1 MCLHSIMFRL
11 LNSLLYGNLTKK
23 QKALLSVFNAVKY
36 LPANSSQYC
45 DGLHTFF
52 FFFNP
57 SLQISLVLT
66 LICELNKV
74 FDRCL
79 FYINI
84 KS

>member
-23 QKALLSVFNAVKY
+23 ALLSVFNAVKY
-36 LPANSSQYC
+36 FPANSFQYC
-45 DGLHTFF
+45 DRLHVFF
-52 FFFNP
+52 FYP
-57 SLQISLVLT
+57 SLQILLVLT
-66 LICELNKV
+66 LICELNKI

>member
-1 MCLHSIMFRL
+1 MCLHSTMLRL

-36 LPANSSQYC
+36 FSANSFQYC
-45 DGLHTFF
+45 DQLHTFF
-52 FFFNP
+52 FYP
-57 SLQISLVLT
+57 SLQILLDLT

>member
-1 MCLHSIMFRL
+1 MAILPKSKKHFF
-11 LNSLLYGNLTKK
+11 LYLT
-23 QKALLSVFNAVKY
+23 LSNI
-36 LPANSSQYC
+36 SQQIHFSTVISYI
-45 DGLHTFF
+45 LFF
-52 FFFNP
+52 FYP
-57 SLQISLVLT
+57 SLQILLDLT

>member
-1 MCLHSIMFRL
+1 MEILPKSKKHFF
-11 LNSLLYGNLTKK
+11 LYLT
-23 QKALLSVFNAVKY
+23 LSNIFQQIHLSTVMGY
-36 LPANSSQYC
+36 IL
-45 DGLHTFF
+45 F

-57 SLQISLVLT
+57 SLQILLVLT